1 MRCLTHLAYV
11 PAAHPMSRI
20 QPPAPVGTSP
30 EDEQRSTTMTERLK
44 ATLPLAIAV
53 GILAFI
59 WVEISLNFTFHWFTE
74 GDLGN
79 GLALPANFHIVA
91 PAAFIS
97 WAMFFAAGADRA
109 AAGKVAL
116 ASTIGAAGGLLL
128 GVIAPKVADLP
139 DFYGIAVTAFVIAV
153 LVVLASALSDYYFTP
168 AVFGGFAAVVFWWI
182 ATGLDGWAP
191 GGGGVGNSVAALGNP
206 ETAGAGAFGGV
217 VSTPV
222 EWVFVSVTASL
233 IAGVLLGQATVKLA
247 ALLTIRKPE
256 PDRAAV
262 EA

>member
-1 MRCLTHLAYV
+1 
-11 PAAHPMSRI
+11 MS
-20 QPPAPVGTSP
+20 
-30 EDEQRSTTMTERLK
+30 ERLK

-59 WVEISLNFTFHWFTE
+59 WLEISLNFTFHWVTA

-79 GLALPANFHIVA
+79 GLSLPANFHLVA

-116 ASTIGAAGGLLL
+116 ASTIGAVGGLLL
-128 GVIAPKVADLP
+128 GLVAPKVADLP
-139 DFYGIAVTAFVIAV
+139 DFYGIAVTAAVIAV
-153 LVVLASALSDYYFTP
+153 LVVLASSAGDFYFTP

-191 GGGGVGNSVAALGNP
+191 TGGGVGNSVAALGKP
-206 ETAGAGAFGGV
+206 ETAGTGAFSGV
-217 VSTPV
+217 ISTPV
-222 EWVFVSVTASL
+222 EWVFVSVAASL
-233 IAGVLLGQATVKLA
+233 LAGVLLGQASIKLA
-247 ALLTIRKPE
+247 AILTARRPE
-256 PDRAAV
+256 PVRTAA